1 MRYSKWIQ
9 EQARVGE
16 ASVPSVGGGE
26 LLAGEGGADPESLAE
41 FEQLL
46 EDTAGEVRG
55 PRGMEVAEG
64 LELEGA
70 SGQLGKHG
78 RMIFLWAIF
87 PMFLLPGPEPAK
99 KRLKSQPIS
108 GDTPSSPMYLQ
119 ALPSFRVRV
128 LLQHLGVL
136 VDRLVWLLQGA
147 DILRSVNVPISLG
160 MKLERCFLLTMMMI
174 AQV

>member
-1 MRYSKWIQ
+1 MSIFRPPLPWVEGHGYTKGCSACKRYSKWIQ
-9 EQARVGE
+9 EQARAGE

-46 EDTAGEVRG
+46 EDTAGDVRG

-78 RMIFLWAIF
+78 VSCDFCVED
-87 PMFLLPGPEPAK
+87 FLLAP
-99 KRLKSQPIS
+99 SQRRK
-108 GDTPSSPMYLQ
+108 D
-119 ALPSFRVRV
+119 
-128 LLQHLGVL
+128 
-136 VDRLVWLLQGA
+136 
-147 DILRSVNVPISLG
+147 
-160 MKLERCFLLTMMMI
+160 
-174 AQV
+174 